1 MEQAMGSSQLPGTDW
16 TTMLDSFTPAAR
28 SLDLVPARRASIM
41 AEKEGGIRIY
51 FLKLVVK
58 WGE

>member
-1 MEQAMGSSQLPGTDW
+1 MGSSQLPGTDW